1 MNEDELKLSENIV
14 QTENIVQIKNI
25 CVSYG
30 SKTVIKNFSL
40 TLSQGQKIV
49 LEGTNGCGKTTL
61 LKCILGSVKPQSG
74 KIIISNKVKTAYCKQ
89 GFPEGR
95 TPISVYEVV
104 AMGLYKAKDKDSG
117 RVVRAMQ
124 KAGIES
130 LANCAFE
137 SLSGGEKQKVSLARC
152 FCQDAN
158 LLLLDEPSSFL
169 DVSFREEFIKIMKML
184 PSYMS
189 AIVVTHDQVLA
200 RGLGW
205 QVVRFVDSKQEK
217 QKLGDILESVPETGS
232 KNDNEKDNM
241 EEHCMKEHCKRGQTC
256 KE

>member
-1 MNEDELKLSENIV
+1 MPLNEDEPKLSENIV

-25 CVSYG
+25 CISYG
-30 SKTVIKNFSL
+30 SKAVIKDFSL

-95 TPISVYEVV
+95 TPVSVYEVV

-169 DVSFREEFIKIMKML
+169 DVSFREEFIAIMKTL

-189 AIVVTHDQVLA
+189 AIVVTHDQILA

-205 QVVRFVDSKQEK
+205 QVVRFVDSKQNK
-217 QKLGDILESVPETGS
+217 QELDTILEDHHEIVS
-232 KNDNEKDNM
+232 KHSNVENNM
-241 EEHCMKEHCKRGQTC
+241 EAHCKRGPVC

>member
-1 MNEDELKLSENIV
+1 LNQNEVKLVDKEP
-14 QTENIVQIKNI
+14 IVQIKDI

-30 SKTVIKNFSL
+30 SKTVIKDFSL
-40 TLSQGQKIV
+40 SLLSGQKIV
-49 LEGTNGCGKTTL
+49 LEGPNGCGKTTL

-74 KIIISNKVKTAYCKQ
+74 KIIISSGVKKAYCKQ
-89 GFPEGR
+89 GFSEGK
-95 TPISVYEVV
+95 TPVSVYEVV
-104 AMGLYKAKDKDSG
+104 SMGLYKAKDKDSG

-130 LANCAFE
+130 LSSFAFE

-169 DVSFREEFIKIMKML
+169 DVAFREEFIAIMRTL
-184 PSYMS
+184 PSYMA
-189 AIVVTHDQVLA
+189 AIVVTHDKFLA

-205 QVVRFVDSKQEK
+205 PVVR
-217 QKLGDILESVPETGS
+217 LGASCERGEI
-232 KNDNEKDNM
+232 
-241 EEHCMKEHCKRGQTC
+241 CK
-256 KE
+256 K